1 MAQDSEAVM
10 TYLKINQITA
20 AEGKTMA
27 LLKKLGLDPDERML
41 KTLEDNPEYVNRL
54 ASLFKRLKTCN
65 IKLNDTLHNIIA
77 SNVSYAGS
85 LSNLLDFMHNEK
97 IDVTL
102 FPLERL
108 FAGAQSD
115 TALIQGIQLLKTR
128 ASLDLATLNLLFA
141 YPAHSL
147 LLADLIINFQQ
158 HAYPTEKIVEKLHK
172 FSAKNMD
179 TAIRVLNLL
188 LNKNLYY
195 FECFDVLLKHQE
207 YIDKIYEGTAK
218 LTAKNKLAASYF
230 SVIENNPQN
239 ANVLANLILLLHK
252 ESLIDYRKTE
262 DLSTVSKLGIGAF
275 HFLSH
280 LQQAGILNSENYK
293 KVCQDTSILMQKEV
307 IELFSNLPLFEEF
320 DKSELAQML
329 GLISEPSSET
339 NLDEFIEIIEKHQ
352 LIKNPSLKQ

>member
-1 MAQDSEAVM
+1 M

-20 AEGKTMA
+20 AEGKIMI

-41 KTLEDNPEYVNRL
+41 KTLEENPEYINRL
-54 ASLFKRLKTCN
+54 ASLFMRLKKCN
-65 IKLNDTLHNIIA
+65 IKLNDTLHDLIA
-77 SNVSYAGS
+77 SNVSCAGS
-85 LSNLLDFMHNEK
+85 LSNLLDFMHNEE

-102 FPLERL
+102 FPLARL
-108 FAGAQSD
+108 FACAQSD
-115 TALIQGIQLLKTR
+115 TVLIQGMQLLKTR
-128 ASLDLATLNLLFA
+128 APLDLTTLNLFFA

-179 TAIRVLNLL
+179 TAIRLLTLL

-195 FECFDVLLKHQE
+195 FECFEVLSTHQE
-207 YIDKIYEGTAK
+207 YIDKIYEGTLK

-230 SVIENNPQN
+230 SVIENNPRN

-262 DLSTVSKLGIGAF
+262 DLSMVSKLEIGAF

-280 LQQAGILNSENYK
+280 LQQAGMLDSENYK
-293 KVCQDTSILMQKEV
+293 KVCQDSSILTQKDVMESF
-307 IELFSNLPLFEEF
+307 INLPLFEGF

-329 GLISEPSSET
+329 RLISEPSSET
-339 NLDEFIEIIEKHQ
+339 NLEEFMAIIEKHQ
-352 LIKNPSLKQ
+352 LVKNSSLKQ

>member
-1 MAQDSEAVM
+1 M

-20 AEGKTMA
+20 AEGKIMT
-27 LLKKLGLDPDERML
+27 LLKKLGLDPDDRML
-41 KTLEDNPEYVNRL
+41 KTLEENPEYINRL
-54 ASLFKRLKTCN
+54 ASLFMRLKKCN
-65 IKLNDTLHNIIA
+65 IKLNDTLHSLIA

-108 FAGAQSD
+108 FAAAQSD
-115 TALIQGIQLLKTR
+115 TALIQGMQLLKTR
-128 ASLDLATLNLLFA
+128 TPLDLTTLKLFFA

-179 TAIRVLNLL
+179 TAIRLLTLL

-195 FECFDVLLKHQE
+195 FECFDVLAKHQE

-230 SVIENNPQN
+230 SVIENNPKN

-262 DLSTVSKLGIGAF
+262 DLLTVSKLEVGAF

-280 LQQAGILNSENYK
+280 LQQAGMLNSESYN
-293 KVCQDTSILMQKEV
+293 KVCRDTSILTQKEV
-307 IELFSNLPLFEEF
+307 MELFSSLPLFEAF
-320 DKSELAQML
+320 DKVELEEML
-329 GLISEPSSET
+329 RLIAEPGESHVG
-339 NLDEFIEIIEKHQ
+339 EFIEMIEKHQ
-352 LIKNPSLKQ
+352 LIKNQVLNK